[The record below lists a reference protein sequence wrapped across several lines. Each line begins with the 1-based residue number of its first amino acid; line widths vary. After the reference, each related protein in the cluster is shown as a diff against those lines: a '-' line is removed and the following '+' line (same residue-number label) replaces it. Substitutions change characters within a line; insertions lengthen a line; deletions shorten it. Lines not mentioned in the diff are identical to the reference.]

1 MQGMDREMSN
11 ILTRKNDV
19 EPASRLRPSTQR
31 WMVRLV
37 VLGGFLIVAGS
48 MKSIAAQTSVLKGA
62 VSVAVTG
69 TSERLPGARLK
80 LTPVQPGGTARSTVT
95 DEQGEYKFENL
106 APGTYTLQ
114 VELTGFKPRS
124 LNVTVGQGITTLDSV
139 DLEVETVSAT
149 VTVSD
154 SSDPL
159 NPTDAAPKT
168 SFKQDKLQTLPL
180 VNERFQDAIPLVPG
194 VVRGPDG
201 MLNLKGARSS
211 QSGMI
216 VNSAN
221 VTDPVTGESAINLPI
236 EAVQSVEVLTNPYA
250 AEYGELTSGVTSVQ
264 TRSGSDK
271 FQANATSF
279 FPRPRRRGGS
289 FVGIE
294 AFTPRVTFSG
304 PLMKDKLKFFQSFEY
319 RYVRTPV
326 ENLPPLSRDTDL
338 ESFDSLSQLDWD
350 IDDKNHLTTTL
361 SLFPE
366 KLRYVGLNT
375 FNHQE
380 VTPNFKQR
388 GLLVAIN
395 ERRVINNKSVLES
408 YFSIK
413 QFDADVFPSSGVEP
427 MNFAP
432 DQNSGSFF
440 NQQARRSKRYQALET
455 YSFNGPNFAGSHLIK
470 VGGGVSYVTFNG
482 RNTSNAVRILR
493 ADGTRSQQFDYEG
506 NGRLS
511 RNKTQ
516 FLAYF
521 EDKWTLNRRLT
532 FEYGVR
538 YDRDN
543 IASENNISPRIS
555 FAFLPRVDGRTVVR
569 GGIGIFYD
577 DINLN
582 VATFSQLQDRILSR
596 FGPDGLQ
603 VTGSPER
610 QRFEFTGEKLRT
622 PRSVN
627 WNVEF
632 DREWLK
638 NLFVRVGYQQRQA
651 RREFILNPIASGS
664 HGTILRVD
672 NSGSSRY
679 RELEV
684 TARYKFRE
692 HDEFTASYVRSSSR
706 GDLNDFNS
714 YFSNFQNPI
723 IQANERSR
731 LPWDVPNRF
740 LFQGEFHVPYRI
752 TLVPVLD
759 IRTGFP
765 YSIIDEDR
773 NFVGSRNLAGR
784 FPKFASLDLQIM
796 RAVSLPGRFSKYR
809 VELGLKVFNLTNHF
823 NPRDFQN
830 NLASDD
836 FGGFSNSVGRKFGTR
851 ITFVKK

>member
-1 MQGMDREMSN
+1 M
-11 ILTRKNDV
+11 TRKNDL
-19 EPASRLRPSTQR
+19 EQASGLRPGIQR
-31 WMVRLV
+31 WMVRVV
-37 VLGGFLIVAGS
+37 VLVSFLIVAGNL
-48 MKSIAAQTSVLKGA
+48 KSIMAQANVLKGT
-62 VSVAVTG
+62 VGVAADG
-69 TSERLPGARLK
+69 ISERLPGASLQ
-80 LTPVQPGGTARSTVT
+80 LTPTKPGGTARSAVT
-95 DEQGEYKFENL
+95 DEQGEYKFDNL
-106 APGTYTLQ
+106 ATGTYTLQ
-114 VELTGFKPRS
+114 IQLNGFKPRS
-124 LNVTVGQGITTLDSV
+124 LNVTVSQGINTLEGI
-139 DLEVETVSAT
+139 DLELEAVSAT
-149 VTVSD
+149 VNVAD
-154 SSDPL
+154 SSAAL
-159 NPTDAAPKT
+159 NTTDAAPKA
-168 SFKQDKLQTLPL
+168 SFKQDNLQRLPL
-180 VNERFQDAIPLVPG
+180 ANERFQDAIPLVPG

-236 EAVQSVEVLTNPYA
+236 EAVQSVEVLTNPYS
-250 AEYGELTSGVTSVQ
+250 AEYGQFTGAVTSVQ
-264 TRSGSDK
+264 TRSGADK

-289 FVGIE
+289 FVGIG

-326 ENLPPLSRDTDL
+326 ENLPPLRRDTDL

-388 GLLVAIN
+388 GFLLAIN
-395 ERRVINNKSVLES
+395 ERRIVNNKSVLES
-408 YFSIK
+408 SFSIK
-413 QFDADVFPSSGVEP
+413 QFDADVFPSSGSAP
-427 MNFAP
+427 MNFA
-432 DQNSGSFF
+432 DGNSGNFF

-455 YSFNGPNFAGSHLIK
+455 YSFEGPNFAGTHLLK
-470 VGGGVSYVTFNG
+470 VGGGVSYVTFDG
-482 RNTSNAVRILR
+482 RNTSNAVRIVR

-506 NGRLS
+506 DGRLS

-516 FLAYF
+516 FLAYL

-538 YDRDN
+538 YDHDN
-543 IASENNISPRIS
+543 VASENNVSPRIG
-555 FAFLPRVDGRTVVR
+555 FAFLPHVDGRTVVR

-582 VATFSQLQDRILSR
+582 VATFSQLQDRILTH

-603 VTGSPER
+603 VIGSPER
-610 QRFEFTGEKLRT
+610 QRFEFTNAKLRT

-651 RREFILNPIASGS
+651 RREFILNPIDSGS
-664 HGTILRVD
+664 HGTILGVD

-692 HDEFTASYVRSSSR
+692 NDEFTASYVRSSSR

-731 LPWDVPNRF
+731 LPWDAPDRF
-740 LFQGEFHVPYRI
+740 LFRGEFHVRYRI
-752 TLVPVLD
+752 TLMPVLD

-773 NFVGSRNLAGR
+773 NFVGPRNLAGR
-784 FPKFASLDLQIM
+784 FPNFASIDLQIL
-796 RAVSLPGRFSKYR
+796 RTVSLPGRFNKYR

-830 NLASDD
+830 NLASDN
-836 FGGFSNSVGRKFGTR
+836 FGGFFNGVGRQFGTR

>member
-106 APGTYTLQ
+106 ALGNYTLQ

-124 LNVTVGQGITTLDSV
+124 LNVTVGQGIATLESI

-159 NPTDAAPKT
+159 NTTDAAPKT

-350 IDDKNHLTTTL
+350 IDDKNHLTATL

-366 KLRYVGLNT
+366 KLRHVGLNT

-432 DQNSGSFF
+432 DENSGSFF
-440 NQQARRSKRYQALET
+440 NLQARRSKRYQALET

-543 IASENNISPRIS
+543 VASENNISPRIG
-555 FAFLPRVDGRTVVR
+555 FAFLPLVDGRTVVR

-582 VATFSQLQDRILSR
+582 VATFSQLQDRILTH

-603 VTGSPER
+603 VIGSPER
-610 QRFEFTGEKLRT
+610 QQFEFTGEKLRT

-627 WNVEF
+627 WNIEF

-651 RREFILNPIASGS
+651 RREFILNPIDSGS
-664 HGTILRVD
+664 HGAILGVD

-773 NFVGSRNLAGR
+773 NFVGPRNLAGR